1 MSITRDHILD
11 IDDLAALPRGRA
23 LLMSS
28 GNRPVLMRTIPWMD
42 RPDAKEVIE
51 QQEKERQ
58 HGLG

>member
-1 MSITRDHILD
+1 
-11 IDDLAALPRGRA
+11 
-23 LLMSS
+23 MSS